1 MFSSAVKYIIIIP
14 AALFMASIVI
24 EGFTP
29 EGGGIRRVHTR
40 EGWDAQWGPPFC
52 SLRGRVHTRAKW
64 GSHHFTL
71 V

>member
-1 MFSSAVKYIIIIP
+1 MMFSSAVKYIIIT

-40 EGWDAQWGPPFC
+40 GGGMLNGAPLC
-52 SLRGRVHTRAKW
+52 AH
-64 GSHHFTL
+64 
-71 V
+71 